1 MDHAAA
7 GHCAQVVFKSFGRRC
22 RYPHRMCHS
31 DRELI
36 GCGLIWQVPLHTTEV
51 MIHNGRPIKA
61 MFRLRGG
68 RAPL

>member
-1 MDHAAA
+1 
-7 GHCAQVVFKSFGRRC
+7 
-22 RYPHRMCHS
+22 MCHS